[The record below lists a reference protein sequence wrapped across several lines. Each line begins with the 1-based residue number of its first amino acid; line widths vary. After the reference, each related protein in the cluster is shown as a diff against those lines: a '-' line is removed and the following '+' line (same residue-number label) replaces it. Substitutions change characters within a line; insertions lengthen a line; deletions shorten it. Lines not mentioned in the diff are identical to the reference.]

1 MSDQI
6 NISEVQRCA
15 CATVRR
21 TDRVLTQFYDEILAP
36 SGLYITQF
44 TLLATLSQAAP
55 VTINRLAE
63 IMDMDRTTL
72 SRNLEV
78 LVKQH
83 MVRIEEGED
92 RRTRQVHLTQEGEQA
107 LRRALPL
114 WQEAQAR
121 IEHALGQERLE
132 GLLTDLEVKLTD
144 RGNVA
149 RGGDFDT
156 SVPGVFVAGDMGRG
170 QSLIVWAIAEG
181 RAAAAGVDRY
191 LMGAT
196 ALPAPIKPSAVPLQ

>member
-6 NISEVQRCA
+6 NISEVLRCA

-21 TDRVLTQFYDEILAP
+21 TDRILTQFYDEILAP

-78 LVKQH
+78 LAKQH

-92 RRTRQVHLTQEGEQA
+92 RRTHQVHLTQEGEQA
-107 LRRALPL
+107 LRRAWPL

-132 GLLTDLEVKLTD
+132 GLLTDLSEVL
-144 RGNVA
+144 
-149 RGGDFDT
+149 
-156 SVPGVFVAGDMGRG
+156 
-170 QSLIVWAIAEG
+170 
-181 RAAAAGVDRY
+181 AAA
-191 LMGAT
+191 
-196 ALPAPIKPSAVPLQ
+196 S